1 MSKPE
6 KIIEAWW
13 NLETLTP
20 GQIQTKYL
28 KEPIAKKYLKKES
41 YVKKFSL
48 FKDAETI
55 EFPQIW

>member
-28 KEPIAKKYLKKES
+28 KEPIAKKY
-41 YVKKFSL
+41 
-48 FKDAETI
+48 
-55 EFPQIW
+55 